1 MIARVLYG
9 QARASV
15 RLGPVRKLE
24 LIPFPCSAS
33 TCTVPQLFW
42 LATVH
47 HLQAQPRWTAA
58 AALQLRRQELG
69 LEPRV
74 RHHRHQCW
82 HRRGRRGGPG
92 LLPPARHAFL
102 RRTAV
107 DQTAVWLRAR
117 LASTVRASKNRIE
130 SATRCFEM
138 IGYSTLTE
146 VRCAGRGQSTT
157 VYFAVGAE
165 TGLAVG
171 LATGAGSSMASPE
184 ICALAGESPH
194 RSFFFQGRSWARPAL
209 AQFSD
214 GSRATIR
221 ARTSSLEP
229 RASALA
235 ALRRVSYSKKS
246 PQDFADGCQLPCVH

>member
-1 MIARVLYG
+1 MARVLYG
-9 QARASV
+9 EAGASV

-24 LIPFPCSAS
+24 LVPFPCSAS

-107 DQTAVWLRAR
+107 DQTAFRLRAR

-138 IGYSTLTE
+138 IGCCALTE

-165 TGLAVG
+165 TLRLTSAAGDTVSHPGDYRLSFSNGIGEAVEASVALEG
-171 LATGAGSSMASPE
+171 SAPHLVERFIGA
-184 ICALAGESPH
+184 
-194 RSFFFQGRSWARPAL
+194 
-209 AQFSD
+209 
-214 GSRATIR
+214 
-221 ARTSSLEP
+221 
-229 RASALA
+229 
-235 ALRRVSYSKKS
+235 
-246 PQDFADGCQLPCVH
+246 